1 MKTLLKAMFTGILLF
16 SSAVFSAGQPITA
29 TELADIEKQGKSAV
43 ISTHADWCSTCKKQ
57 DKVLA
62 NFMKDPDYKNVVFYQ
77 VDYDNQKD
85 LLKALN
91 VRSQSTIIVYKNGK
105 EVARATGDTKEA
117 ALSKL
122 TRQAI

>member
-1 MKTLLKAMFTGILLF
+1 MKTLLNAMFTGILVF
-16 SSAVFSAGQPITA
+16 SSAAFAAGQPISA

-85 LLKALN
+85 LLKTLK